1 MKAGIFGTFPD
12 GNRPIEMRKSMLTI
26 SQFSKIAQVTT
37 KTLRYYDEI
46 DLLKPAVTDP
56 NNGYRYYQSHQM
68 ATVFLIQKLRNYE
81 CSLTE
86 IKEVLK
92 DNQLLKPLLEQKQA
106 VIEEKQASYDSLQT
120 LLHKDLIALSEGNLF
135 MAHQENI
142 EVTTTPELTIFS
154 IRRVINV
161 KDAGQLINEVFEAV
175 TQKGF
180 EPSGAPL
187 FIYHSPEYSPENYDM
202 EFAIPVATA
211 GLNTRTL
218 ASVKAAKLYYAGSY
232 QGLTEAYQQLGQWIE
247 QQGYQVIGPAMELYL
262 TDPNTT
268 AADKN
273 EVLIYLPID

>member
-1 MKAGIFGTFPD
+1 
-12 GNRPIEMRKSMLTI
+12 MLTI

-46 DLLKPAVTDP
+46 GLLKPAVTDP

-86 IKEVLK
+86 IKQVLK
-92 DNQLLKPLLEQKQA
+92 DNQLLKPLLEQKQTEIDA
-106 VIEEKQASYDSLQT
+106 KLAGYASLQA
-120 LLHKDLIALSEGNLF
+120 LLDKDLASLSEGNLF

-142 EVTTTPELTIFS
+142 EVAATPEMIIFS
-154 IRRVINV
+154 IRKVINV

-175 TQKGF
+175 SQKEI
-180 EPSGAPL
+180 EPVGAPL

-202 EFAIPVATA
+202 EFAIPVAET
-211 GLNTRTL
+211 GPDTRTL
-218 ASVKAAKLYYAGSY
+218 TSVKAAKLYYAGNY
-232 QGLTEAYQQLGQWIE
+232 QGLTEAYQQLGQWVE
-247 QQGYQVIGPAMELYL
+247 QQGFQVVGPPMELYL

-273 EVLIYLPID
+273 EVLIYLPIDL